1 MNAYRGYT
9 KGRRTGAPIAFPSSS
24 VRLWR
29 VSCISLLRSRTT
41 IERKEQASEHATIGK
56 HHKVVFAFAGGQ
68 HWNDGVSRED
78 ETSLIVRTETEIQT
92 DCRAHYRCLVIR
104 RLLFLLSNESIELHR
119 LFLLIF
125 TNRNRNKRNDTRP
138 APDVQKGDID
148 ITVPFSS
155 VPVIC

>member
-9 KGRRTGAPIAFPSSS
+9 KGRRTGAPIAFPSSF

-29 VSCISLLRSRTT
+29 VSCISLLRNRTT

-104 RLLFLLSNESIELHR
+104 RLLFLLSSESIELHR
-119 LFLLIF
+119 LFLVTV
-125 TNRNRNKRNDTRP
+125 TNRNRNKPKRYT
-138 APDVQKGDID
+138 ASTGCSKGRHKHHR
-148 ITVPFSS
+148 S
-155 VPVIC
+155 VPVTC